1 MTDTDT
7 PTFKKYYELSS
18 FVPHHQP
25 SPYSR
30 KTRKIAL
37 KTKVPPA
44 KETG

>member
-7 PTFKKYYELSS
+7 PTFKEDYELSS

-30 KTRKIAL
+30 KPGAGAL
-37 KTKVPPA
+37 ETKVPPTQ
-44 KETG
+44 ETG